1 MLNKTKMTTKK
12 LFLLAIGLCV
22 VFIVNAQDRNILSIT
37 ESIDYATFHKHLEFL
52 SSDQLKGRDVGSE
65 GYDKAARYVA
75 GEFQKLGFKPYGD
88 NDSYFQTVPFMKRS
102 IVSSSIKFQSVL
114 KDDIVNGFYGDD
126 ISILTNPNKLK
137 VEELQQLVFVGYG
150 NIMPDLNIND
160 YKGLDVKGKTV
171 IAMLGAPKSVKDYNS
186 FDPFVKVSNAINQGA
201 TGIIIFF
208 NKGLFQGMVFEQIHN
223 FTGKPVV
230 SLADTTISQKM
241 ASFDMGI
248 VAFAKK
254 DFIKDIFRQNDL
266 NLFLNIRRAKSGKF
280 VSQELSSQ
288 ISCKFT
294 VKLEN
299 YNCKNVVAILPGTD
313 SLLRNEYVTVG
324 AHLDHVGVGKV
335 VKGDSIYN
343 GMWDN
348 ATGVAS
354 LISFAETLHKESL
367 QPKRSL
373 VFICYTAEEKGLLG
387 SKYYANYNNMGTEN
401 IVANINI
408 DMIGGLFHTKDI
420 IPLGYSHSNLSE
432 AVNYAAKS
440 LNLVVDDNKQEENE
454 YLFRSDQAS
463 FLEKGIPV
471 LNVANG
477 YTAVDPKIN
486 GYKEIEK
493 WMTKYYHSPF
503 DDINQEYS
511 KEAFHIGLKYNFL
524 TTYYITNIM
533 NDIKWNED
541 SWIFRRYV
549 QKEK

>member
-1 MLNKTKMTTKK
+1 MTAKK
-12 LFLLAIGLCV
+12 LFLLVLGLGV
-22 VFIVNAQDRNILSIT
+22 VFAVKAQDKNILSVT
-37 ESIDYATFHKHLEFL
+37 QSIDYTSFHNHLAFL

-65 GYDKAARYVA
+65 GYDLAAKYVA

-88 NDSYFQTVPFMKRS
+88 NNTYFQTVPFIKRS

-114 KDDIVNGFYGDD
+114 NDNIVNGFYGDN

-137 VEELQQLVFVGYG
+137 VEESQQLVFVGYG
-150 NIMPDLNIND
+150 NIMPDKNIND
-160 YKGLDVKGKTV
+160 YEGLDVKGKTV

-186 FDPFVKVSNAINQGA
+186 FDPFVKVSNAIDQGA

-208 NKGLFQGMVFEQIHN
+208 KKGLFQGMIFEQIHN

-230 SLADTTISQKM
+230 SLADTAIGQEM
-241 ASFDMGI
+241 ANFDMGI
-248 VAFAKK
+248 AAFAKK

-266 NLFLNIRRAKSGKF
+266 NLSSKIRRAKSGKF

-288 ISCKFT
+288 ISCKYT
-294 VKLEN
+294 VKLES

-324 AHLDHVGVGKV
+324 AHLDHVGIGNAI
-335 VKGDSIYN
+335 KGDSIYN

-354 LISFAETLHKESL
+354 LISFAETFHKESM

-387 SKYYANYNNMGTEN
+387 SKYYANYNNLGTEN

-408 DMIGGLFHTKDI
+408 DMIGGLFPTKDI

-432 AVNYAAKS
+432 AVDYTAKS
-440 LNLVVDDNKQEENE
+440 LNLIVDDNKQEENNF
-454 YLFRSDQAS
+454 LFRSDQAS

-503 DDINQEYS
+503 DDMNQEYS
-511 KEAFHIGLKYNFL
+511 KEAFHIGLMYNFL
-524 TTYYITNIM
+524 TIYYITNIM

-541 SWIFRRYV
+541 SWIYKRYV
-549 QKEK
+549 LKAEE